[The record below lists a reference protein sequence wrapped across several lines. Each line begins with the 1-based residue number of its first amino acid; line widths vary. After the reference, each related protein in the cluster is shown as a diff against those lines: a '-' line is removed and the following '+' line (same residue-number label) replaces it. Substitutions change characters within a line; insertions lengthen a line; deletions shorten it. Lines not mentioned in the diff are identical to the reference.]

1 MSEQPE
7 APRHL
12 RPSRLMT
19 RPAAP
24 PPPKPAG
31 PPAWL
36 RNLAGWLRAH
46 GPLVVLALAVL
57 LIFCGYLLPQW
68 YLRHYDGR
76 VLPGVKLA
84 GVDLGGRSPEEARAT
99 LLEAL
104 TVYQGDLEIYDEGDP
119 LNVDDQ
125 RSWERSAAAMGL
137 ALDLQAAVDLAMSA
151 GRDPELGWLASG
163 IAPLRLRWTGLDLP
177 APIAVDLAKARAA
190 LETLSPEMAVPPR
203 DARIERVGSKVRT
216 VPAAPGRAL
225 DVPATLQALQAF
237 ARRPV
242 GARLALKTT
251 PTGAA
256 VNNVEGVAQAER
268 VLFDG
273 PIALSDRNGHSF
285 EVPTDTLKAW
295 FSIEDLR
302 NEAGFMAPAVV
313 VDRDAIQAWV
323 DSLAP
328 QVSSPVQEPRYDLD
342 SATGLLA
349 LKDAGQAGLELDRA
363 GSVERVIQAA
373 YSEQGQAELA
383 VSINATMA
391 RENLASQLNRSV
403 FQVRQMALS
412 FAGSPPER
420 VANLLAA
427 VGRVSGSLILPDQTF
442 SFLAALR
449 GLDPEAGFDSRALPP
464 AQALAPAAGAA
475 EPQWAPDGPVLGG
488 VELVSSLA
496 FRLAFWLGLPILE
509 RRAPPWR
516 IGWLEPPV
524 GLDAAVGRG
533 PAGEPRDLRFI
544 NDSRQPLVFTFRLD
558 TDRQLLIGTVFGSEA
573 AFRQD
578 DPGNAP
584 RDDRDA
590 SATPDSALVSEAPVE
605 ESGRRVVTL
614 RGPIVRDLIPAVR
627 PLALRDDRL
636 LLGTSLKVGWARE
649 GATVLV
655 ERGVTV
661 GSEARTPDVFL
672 SSYLPAG
679 DITLAGTGRP

>member
-1 MSEQPE
+1 
-7 APRHL
+7 L
-12 RPSRLMT
+12 
-19 RPAAP
+19 
-24 PPPKPAG
+24 
-31 PPAWL
+31 
-36 RNLAGWLRAH
+36 
-46 GPLVVLALAVL
+46 LVVLALAVL

-84 GVDLGGRSPEEARAT
+84 GVDLGGRSPEDARAA

-104 TVYQGDLEIYDEGDP
+104 TVYQGELELYDEGDP
-119 LNVDDQ
+119 MNVDDQ
-125 RSWERSAAAMGL
+125 RSWKRSAASMGL

-151 GRDPELGWLASG
+151 GRDPELGRLASG
-163 IAPLRLRWTGLDLP
+163 FAPLRLRWTGLDLP

-190 LETLSPEMAVPPR
+190 LEALSPEMAVPPR
-203 DARIERVGSKVRT
+203 DARIERLGGKVRT

-237 ARRPV
+237 ARRPE
-242 GARLALKTT
+242 GARLTLRTT

-295 FSIEDLR
+295 FKIEDLR

-349 LKDAGQAGLELDRA
+349 LKAAGRAGLELDRA

-373 YSEQGQAELA
+373 YAEQGQAELA
-383 VSINATMA
+383 MIVTATMA
-391 RENLASQLNRSV
+391 REDMASQLNRSV

-412 FAGSPPER
+412 FAGSPSER
-420 VANLLAA
+420 VANILAA
-427 VGRVSGSLILPDQTF
+427 VGRVSGSLVLPDQTF
-442 SFLAALR
+442 SFLGALR
-449 GLDPEAGFDSRALPP
+449 DLDPEAGFDPRAFPPARALE
-464 AQALAPAAGAA
+464 AAAGSG
-475 EPQWAPDGPVLGG
+475 EQQWAPDGPVLGG

-524 GLDAAVGRG
+524 GMDAAVGRG

-573 AFRQD
+573 AFRQV
-578 DPGNAP
+578 DPGDAP
-584 RDDRDA
+584 RDDRDG
-590 SATPDSALVSEAPVE
+590 SATPDSSLVSEEPLE
-605 ESGRRVVTL
+605 ERGLRVVTL
-614 RGPIVRDLIPAVR
+614 RGPIVRDLVPAAR
-627 PLALRDDRL
+627 PLALRDERL
-636 LLGTSLKVGWARE
+636 LLGTSLQVGWARE

-661 GSEARTPDVFL
+661 GSEPRTPDVFL

-679 DITLAGTGRP
+679 NITLAGTGRP